1 MLLQESCCHWSP
13 ICWNM
18 SLLYSHS
25 CLPKFRSL
33 KAEKVEY
40 QWSIAR
46 FMGEIKTAAMLGR
59 ALFRRF
65 RILSVSK
72 NYRLDA
78 YHPDKGLR
86 ALMTLSFF
94 AEEYVT
100 CHTCKSPDTLLERD
114 VRLYFLRCR
123 VCLSRCSVAAI
134 KSGFQAVTNKRARIR
149 AKAGPWALFGC
160 GFIIYIFNKDLWKRT
175 LQSKYFPS
183 KLLYEILRKTW
194 Q

>member
-1 MLLQESCCHWSP
+1 
-13 ICWNM
+13 
-18 SLLYSHS
+18 
-25 CLPKFRSL
+25 
-33 KAEKVEY
+33 
-40 QWSIAR
+40 
-46 FMGEIKTAAMLGR
+46 MGEIKTAAKLGR

-149 AKAGPWALFGC
+149 AKAGP
-160 GFIIYIFNKDLWKRT
+160 
-175 LQSKYFPS
+175 
-183 KLLYEILRKTW
+183 
-194 Q
+194 